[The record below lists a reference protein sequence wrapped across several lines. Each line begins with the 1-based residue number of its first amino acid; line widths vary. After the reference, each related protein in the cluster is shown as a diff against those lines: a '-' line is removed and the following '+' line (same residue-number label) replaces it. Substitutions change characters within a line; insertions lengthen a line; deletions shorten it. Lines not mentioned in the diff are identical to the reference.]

1 MDSNNWESQRAEIAT
16 WLSGWSGMIKKW
28 IDRILDNHDHDV
40 DKNKIINV
48 INDWINYLEE
58 MKLKIIKM
66 RSSLKEYPEKED

>member
-48 INDWINYLEE
+48 INDWINYLEK

>member
-1 MDSNNWESQRAEIAT
+1 MDSNNWDSQRAEIAT